1 MFALSS
7 YSANEALDL
16 LNGELHRSR
25 TNMSI
30 DTVLMYLKLIQNI
43 ERAYTD
49 YDEVMPLTQ
58 MSVLLDKL
66 SYRNERR
73 RA

>member
-1 MFALSS
+1 MFALSA
-7 YSANEALDL
+7 YSANEAISILE
-16 LNGELHRSR
+16 GELHRSR
-25 TNMSI
+25 TNMSV
-30 DTVLMYLKLIQNI
+30 DTVCLYLKLIQNI

-58 MSVLLDKL
+58 MSILLDKL

-73 RA
+73 AY